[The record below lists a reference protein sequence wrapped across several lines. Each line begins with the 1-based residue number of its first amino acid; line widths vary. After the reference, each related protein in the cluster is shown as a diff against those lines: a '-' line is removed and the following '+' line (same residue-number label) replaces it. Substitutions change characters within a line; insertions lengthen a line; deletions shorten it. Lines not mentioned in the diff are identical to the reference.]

1 MTQNL
6 TDFRGVFH
14 FSGGGGSMHLAR
26 HLAFMALAFAPFAT
40 KAAAEDVPAVASEHS
55 TVSVLAFVG
64 ASVRGFQ
71 SYPFESTSGDQ
82 TFAGLSL
89 AWTPLELPL
98 GFQAGLD
105 GGLSVRHDGHRYGPA
120 GTSVEGWFGP
130 TIRHSGIPLGPLLFR
145 PAVTVGLSA
154 VSQSY
159 GLERQREIEEGG
171 DASVLYYA
179 GLELG
184 LALKSHPNI
193 DLVYRLHHRSGASQV
208 SYLPEI
214 GNIGDTMNAQTVGLR
229 YHF

>member
-1 MTQNL
+1 
-6 TDFRGVFH
+6 
-14 FSGGGGSMHLAR
+14 MHLVR
-26 HLAFMALAFAPFAT
+26 HLALMALAFAPFAT
-40 KAAAEDVPAVASEHS
+40 KAAAQGAPAVTSEHS
-55 TVSVLAFVG
+55 ELSVLVFVG

-71 SYPFESTSGDQ
+71 SYPFEYTSGDQ
-82 TFAGLSL
+82 TIAGASL

-105 GGLSVRHDGHRYGPA
+105 GGLSLRHDGDRYGPS

-130 TIRHSGIPLGPLLFR
+130 TLRHSGIPLGPLLFR
-145 PAVTVGLSA
+145 PAVAVGLSA

-184 LALKSHPNI
+184 FALKSHPNI

-208 SYLPEI
+208 DYLPTI
-214 GNIGDTMNAQTVGLR
+214 GDIGDTMNAQTIGLR